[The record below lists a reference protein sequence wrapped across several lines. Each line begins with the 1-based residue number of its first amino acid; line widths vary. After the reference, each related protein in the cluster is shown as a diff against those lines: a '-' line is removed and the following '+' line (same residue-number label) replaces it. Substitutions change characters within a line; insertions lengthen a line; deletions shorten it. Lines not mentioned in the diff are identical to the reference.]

1 MKNINLFCMAI
12 VLLAFAGSPV
22 PAAADGHWTD
32 EWEIKVDGK
41 SESHGA
47 ISFEISFEPG
57 DDDATREPIILDV
70 LVAYDT
76 GENEIAFL
84 ISNHFRAVLG
94 DQEFEIE
101 VESGEQVEM
110 EARKGTP
117 DFALAVTASEVR
129 GIRIKLDN

>member
-1 MKNINLFCMAI
+1 MKNINLFVMAI
-12 VLLAFAGSPV
+12 VLLTFAGTPV
-22 PAAADGHWTD
+22 PAAADGHWSD

-41 SESHGA
+41 SESRGA

-57 DDDATREPIILDV
+57 DDGVTRDPVIMDV
-70 LVAYDT
+70 LVANGT

-110 EARKGTP
+110 EGRKGTP
-117 DFALAVTASEVR
+117 DFALAVTPSAVR
-129 GIRIKLDN
+129 GIRVKLDN